1 MRESTTR
8 EALVTESL
16 IQYDDSTALLVD
28 TWRVKVHDLIAR
40 GVAAERHR
48 QGLTQE
54 QVALMFRSHGLRAW
68 RKGTVGQL
76 EAGLRK
82 PRLDEVLLMARA
94 LSVTLDKLIPGGDD
108 ERIELGD
115 DAAVSPRW
123 IREMLAGDFYQ
134 DRPLED
140 LPYERFPVDELM
152 ADALIRSETEKK
164 RVDALAQPI
173 LEWAKQ
179 HDVKLA
185 TEDWRAMYETASDTE
200 KHVARRLDVEIAQV
214 KLSTRVLWDHRNF
227 DDERDSRIGDVDELT
242 PRSRQAR
249 RGLVTRRM
257 LAELRAFLE
266 EI

>member
-1 MRESTTR
+1 
-8 EALVTESL
+8 
-16 IQYDDSTALLVD
+16 
-28 TWRVKVHDLIAR
+28 
-40 GVAAERHR
+40 
-48 QGLTQE
+48 
-54 QVALMFRSHGLRAW
+54 
-68 RKGTVGQL
+68 
-76 EAGLRK
+76 
-82 PRLDEVLLMARA
+82 
-94 LSVTLDKLIPGGDD
+94 
-108 ERIELGD
+108 
-115 DAAVSPRW
+115 
-123 IREMLAGDFYQ
+123 
-134 DRPLED
+134 
-140 LPYERFPVDELM
+140 M
-152 ADALIRSETEKK
+152 ADALIRSQTEKE
-164 RVDALAQPI
+164 RVSALAEPI

-185 TEDWRAMYETASDTE
+185 TEDWHAVYETASDTE

>member
-1 MRESTTR
+1 
-8 EALVTESL
+8 
-16 IQYDDSTALLVD
+16 
-28 TWRVKVHDLIAR
+28 VKVHDLIAR

-94 LSVTLDKLIPGGDD
+94 LSVTLDKLIPGGDE

-115 DAAVSPRW
+115 DAEVSPRW
-123 IREMLAGDFYQ
+123 IREMLTGDFYR

-152 ADALIRSETEKK
+152 ADALIRSEAEKK
-164 RVDALAQPI
+164 RVEVLAQPI

-185 TEDWRAMYETASDTE
+185 EGDWLAVFETASDTE
-200 KHVARRLDVEIAQV
+200 RRAARRLGVDIIQV
-214 KLSTRVLWDHRNF
+214 KLSARVLWNHRDF
-227 DDERDSRIGDVDELT
+227 DDERDGRIGDVDELE

-249 RGLVTRRM
+249 RGLVTREM
-257 LAELRAFLE
+257 LAELRTLFE
-266 EI
+266 EIKAGTEGDGAGER